1 MNIQAMMKQAQKL
14 QTVMVNEKAK
24 LEAMEFEGKA
34 SLVTVK
40 MNGKKEVTNVTLDIE
55 EIDADEKE
63 MLEDMVMLA
72 VNDAIK
78 KIDKETEQRM
88 GKYTQGMPGLF

>member
-1 MNIQAMMKQAQKL
+1 MNIQTMMKQAQKL
-14 QTVMVNEKAK
+14 QSDMMTEKAK
-24 LEAMEFEGKA
+24 IDAMEFEGKS

-40 MNGKKEVTNVTLDIE
+40 MNGKKEVTKVDIQVDQIE
-55 EIDADEKE
+55 SDEKE

-78 KIDKETEQRM
+78 KIDKETEQKM
-88 GKYTQGMPGLF
+88 GKYTQGLPGLF

>member
-14 QTVMVNEKAK
+14 QADMMSEKSK
-24 LEAMEFEGKA
+24 IDAMEFEGKS

-40 MNGKKEVTNVTLDIE
+40 MNGTKEVTKVELQIEQLDS
-55 EIDADEKE
+55 DEKE
-63 MLEDMVMLA
+63 ILEDMIMIA

-78 KIDKETEQRM
+78 KIDKETEQKM